1 MILTII
7 ISLGLLTST
16 PSAPETEIA
25 PKQTAIVFKD
35 QQAVYDIPAKKKG
48 RK

>member
-1 MILTII
+1 MIASII
-7 ISLGLLTST
+7 ISLGLFIVT
-16 PSAPETEIA
+16 PSTPETEIA
-25 PKQTAIVFKD
+25 PKQTAIIFED

>member
-1 MILTII
+1 MILTLI

-16 PSAPETEIA
+16 PSTPETEIA
-25 PKQTAIVFKD
+25 PKQTSIIFED
-35 QQAVYDIPAKKKG
+35 QMAVYNIPPKKKG

>member
-1 MILTII
+1 MIITLI

-16 PSAPETEIA
+16 PSTPETEIA
-25 PKQTAIVFKD
+25 PKQTAIIFKD
-35 QQAVYDIPAKKKG
+35 QQAVYNIPAKKKG